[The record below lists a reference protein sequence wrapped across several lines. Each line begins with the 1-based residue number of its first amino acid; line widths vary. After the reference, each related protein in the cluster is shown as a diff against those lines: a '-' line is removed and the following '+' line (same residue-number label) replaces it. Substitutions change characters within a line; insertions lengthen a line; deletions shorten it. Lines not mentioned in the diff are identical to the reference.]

1 MNEAAE
7 AELKKKKDLHGLRLI
22 FGEDT
27 NESDAEKMEGVLKNL
42 EPHEN
47 LEELRIKGYP
57 GLHFPD
63 WIARLSNLVDLTIDS
78 CKNLRVLPDLSK
90 LKSLETLWI
99 YKLEEHEEMVTIGEC
114 SSYPNLKSVSIFS
127 SPHSSLPKGFNRLTS
142 IQRLELF
149 KCETLDFELEE
160 LKHLTM
166 LQKLWIGD
174 CPILKERCGEGKDWR
189 STLSHVPKIYID
201 DKEITASRN

>member
-1 MNEAAE
+1 MVTSNNQGEGDIQLPRLRQVFILDCPKLKLVPHYIMFSHTLKQLTIRNCP
-7 AELKKKKDLHGLRLI
+7 ELGGVQPRLPP
-22 FGEDT
+22 
-27 NESDAEKMEGVLKNL
+27 LL
-42 EPHEN
+42 EN
-47 LEELRIKGYP
+47 LELWRDVGV
-57 GLHFPD
+57 F
-63 WIARLSNLVDLTIDS
+63 S
-78 CKNLRVLPDLSK
+78 
-90 LKSLETLWI
+90 KSLPL
-99 YKLEEHEEMVTIGEC
+99 VGEC